1 MDRGFLVLL
10 LGTAITGLG
19 LLMMRESVLMG
30 TWLALH
36 LGFVL
41 AFFLTMPYGKFVH
54 GLYRLAALVRF
65 HIERRRPLPD
75 FAAE

>member
-1 MDRGFLVLL
+1 
-10 LGTAITGLG
+10 
-19 LLMMRESVLMG
+19 MG

-41 AFFLTMPYGKFVH
+41 AFFITMPYGKFVH